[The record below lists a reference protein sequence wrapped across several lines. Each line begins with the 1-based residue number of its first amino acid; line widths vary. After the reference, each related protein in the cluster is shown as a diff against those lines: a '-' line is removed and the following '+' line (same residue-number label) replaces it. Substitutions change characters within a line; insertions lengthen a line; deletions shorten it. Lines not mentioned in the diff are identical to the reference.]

1 MSKKSIVGI
10 VVGLMIV
17 TSTIYFVE
25 TSEEL
30 FEEQD
35 MIKGP
40 FFLVA
45 AIAYTSVVFWMLE
58 SKNLPH
64 TL

>member
-1 MSKKSIVGI
+1 MSKKSIVVI
-10 VVGLMIV
+10 VVGLMIA

-35 MIKGP
+35 MIKDP
-40 FFLVA
+40 FFSVA
-45 AIAYTSVVFWMLE
+45 VIAYTSVVFWMLE
-58 SKNLPH
+58 SKHLPH